1 MKKIL
6 RSGTRNLPAKW
17 IGNCPSC
24 GCQFEYDRS
33 DLVYSDTFKQMPLY
47 VECPECH
54 QPLRHSDQTRCS
66 MDKVSTIQA

>member
-6 RSGTRNLPAKW
+6 RGGTRNLPAKW

-33 DLVYSDTFKQMPLY
+33 DLETCNGKGMPVY
-47 VECPECH
+47 VRCPECH
-54 QPLRHSDQTRCS
+54 QHLRHSDQTRCS
-66 MDKVSTIQA
+66 MDRVETMQL